1 MSGNFLAPDTDLKFF
16 DVKSFVPEEID
27 NIF

>member
-16 DVKSFVPEEID
+16 DVKSFVPEKID